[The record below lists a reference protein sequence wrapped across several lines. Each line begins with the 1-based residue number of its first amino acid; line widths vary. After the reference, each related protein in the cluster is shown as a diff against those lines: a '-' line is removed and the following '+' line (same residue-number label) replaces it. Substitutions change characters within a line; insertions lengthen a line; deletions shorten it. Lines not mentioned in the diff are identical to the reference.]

1 MGVICI
7 RWTTITT
14 AVAFMFSKVFHD
26 AWVSTEVP
34 SRHFADF
41 DSSAHATRGHH
52 SEDQNMAL
60 TMRTFASAARTLSLQ
75 HRLHG
80 KNFAVVTARG
90 VHFSYVPDSPD
101 PNHGQDVEFMW
112 EVNSAKGRGYL
123 QRGCANSGPWI
134 LIGTAALRIVVDGFL
149 IRTAVKIVTHCAVL
163 FFIGCCCS

>member
-1 MGVICI
+1 
-7 RWTTITT
+7 
-14 AVAFMFSKVFHD
+14 MFSKVFHD
-26 AWVSTEVP
+26 AWVSTEVS

-75 HRLHG
+75 HRLHV

-101 PNHGQDVEFMW
+101 PNHGKDAEFML
-112 EVNSAKGRGYL
+112 EVNTAKGLPLTSQLVR
-123 QRGCANSGPWI
+123 S
-134 LIGTAALRIVVDGFL
+134 
-149 IRTAVKIVTHCAVL
+149 
-163 FFIGCCCS
+163 FFSFFFMTECYGRF